1 MNEDISLWDRIGGDA
16 RFTISDL
23 GSWALDILILPG
35 NAFVYLL
42 IHHAPAVAEFLELG
56 STDYGGVFAIG
67 AAVVIW
73 LAAIIAGGTLLSA
86 IRDIDRRLTSWAL
99 GRYAELARLVRVLR
113 RRILGMIS
121 RRRSKEEDLVVE
133 TVSLA
138 NVETAVLRCLSSIE
152 DGAVLTI
159 DEIAATLKRPKRELM
174 PVMRRLIEL
183 DFIQAGSDSFTRK
196 QGHRIGAAGQMYLL
210 GT

>member
-1 MNEDISLWDRIGGDA
+1 MNENASLWDRIGADA

-42 IHHAPAVAEFLELG
+42 IHHVPVVAEFLELG
-56 STDYGGVFAIG
+56 STDYGGVFAIW
-67 AAVVIW
+67 AAVLIW

-99 GRYAELARLVRVLR
+99 GRYAELKRLVRVLR
-113 RRILGMIS
+113 RRILGMIA
-121 RRRSKEEDLVVE
+121 RRRSKEDDLVVE

-138 NVETAVLRCLSSIE
+138 NLETAVLRCLSSIE

-159 DEIAATLKRPKRELM
+159 DEIAVTLRRPKRELT